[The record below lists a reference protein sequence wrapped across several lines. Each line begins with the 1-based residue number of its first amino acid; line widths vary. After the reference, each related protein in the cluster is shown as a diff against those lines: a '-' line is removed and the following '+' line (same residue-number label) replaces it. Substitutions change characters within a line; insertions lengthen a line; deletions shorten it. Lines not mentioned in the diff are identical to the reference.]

1 MYHNTRMDS
10 LDYDPQPVVNV
21 VVHIYEL
28 VGYFPMTSRTE
39 NTSVL
44 ISFYNINIYFL
55 MAKVILNFL
64 FFNFHFIVTTNHTSA
79 GKSALNLS
87 VL

>member
-1 MYHNTRMDS
+1 MDS